1 MSAQTGGG
9 WDNAVETQAYTP
21 NPGSDGGASPRGMG
35 SIFVDQSES
44 IVAAIGN
51 NYLQNFLSGGNV
63 EKGVGVLTQKRFY
76 FKGQNFSGAG
86 KDITSTTEEGV
97 VSIEDITFTKFTYA
111 RPTGLL
117 IAAIILTIFV
127 VTIPVA
133 LFFYVRYFTGRQTLF
148 LIAFPGGAFAF
159 DIRWYPISD
168 IRDFQRQLH
177 LWKDYIKRSAAA

>member
-1 MSAQTGGG
+1 M
-9 WDNAVETQAYTP
+9 ETQSYTP
-21 NPGSDGGASPRGMG
+21 NTGSGGGAAPRGVG
-35 SIFVDQSES
+35 SILVDQSETVVAS
-44 IVAAIGN
+44 IGS

-86 KDITSTTEEGV
+86 KDIQSTTEEGV
-97 VSIEDITFTKFTYA
+97 VSIEDITFTKFTYV

-117 IAAIILTIFV
+117 IAAIVLTLLV

-148 LIAFPGGAFAF
+148 LIAFSGGAFAF

-177 LWKDYIKRSAAA
+177 LLKDHIKESAAA